1 MNCREIS
8 IKISRPL
15 DKLQSVIYEKFMK
28 NLISDKIPGYTLL
41 DSGFGKKL
49 EIIAGVTIERP
60 SPQAIWAPKL
70 NESEWKKATSIC
82 IRKNDGGGT
91 WKHHGDR
98 EPNNL
103 VIKWKTP
110 LERELAF
117 KLKFTSFGHCG
128 VFFEQAAVWNTLVEE
143 TNRLQKELGR
153 PLKFLN
159 LFGYTGCA
167 SLAVLS
173 TGAEVFHVDSSKGV
187 LTWGRENVELSNL
200 DSKKIKFVQEDVK
213 AFVKHSLKKGFK
225 YDGILADPP
234 SWGHGANKEVWE
246 FDQMIYELISDCFNT
261 LTRENSFFF
270 LSSHTH
276 GVQSEAL
283 ANLMNDHRS
292 KKIVEVGELG
302 VRHSNDQRIL
312 PAGIYSFARN
322 IC

>member
-1 MNCREIS
+1 
-8 IKISRPL
+8 
-15 DKLQSVIYEKFMK
+15 MK
-28 NLISDKIPGYTLL
+28 NLISEKIPGYLLL

-49 EIIAGVTIERP
+49 EIISGLTVERP

-70 NESEWKKATSIC
+70 AESEWKKASSIC
-82 IRKNDGGGT
+82 MRKSDGGGT
-91 WKHHGDR
+91 WKHKADKEPHG
-98 EPNNL
+98 L
-103 VIKWKTP
+103 ILKWKTP
-110 LERELAF
+110 ESKELQF

-128 VFFEQAAVWNTLVEE
+128 VFFEQAAVWNTLVQE
-143 TNRLQKELGR
+143 TTRLQIELAR

-167 SLAVLS
+167 SLAVQS
-173 TGAEVFHVDSSKGV
+173 AGAEVFHVDSSKGV
-187 LTWGRENVELSNL
+187 LTWGRDNVDLSHL
-200 DSKKIKFVQEDVK
+200 DPKKIKFVQEDVL
-213 AFVKHSLKKGFK
+213 AFVKHSLRKGFK

-246 FDQMIYELISDCFNT
+246 FDQMIYELVSDCFNI
-261 LTRENSFFF
+261 LTKENSFFF

-283 ANLMNDHRS
+283 RNLMNDHHS
-292 KKIVEVGELG
+292 KKIIEVGELG
-302 VRHSNDQRIL
+302 VRHSNDDRIL

>member
-1 MNCREIS
+1 MT
-8 IKISRPL
+8 
-15 DKLQSVIYEKFMK
+15 
-28 NLISDKIPGYTLL
+28 NLTSENIPGYTLL

-49 EIIAGVTIERP
+49 EIIAGVTVERP
-60 SPQAIWAPKL
+60 SPQAIWAPRL
-70 NESEWKKATSIC
+70 REEEWKKATSVC
-82 IRKNDGGGT
+82 IRKSDGGGS
-91 WKHHGDR
+91 WQHKGK
-98 EPNNL
+98 EPQDL
-103 VIKWKTP
+103 VLKWKTQAQK
-110 LERELAF
+110 ELQF

-128 VFFEQAAVWNTLVEE
+128 VFFEQAAVWNTL
-143 TNRLQKELGR
+143 TKECTELEAKLGR

-187 LTWGRENVELSNL
+187 LTWGRENIDLSNL
-200 DSKKIKFVQEDVK
+200 DVK
-213 AFVKHSLKKGFK
+213 AFVKHSLRKGFK

-246 FDQMIYELISDCFNT
+246 FDQMIHELVTDCYNI

-283 ANLMNDHRS
+283 RNIMNDHKS
-292 KKIVEVGELG
+292 KKEVTVGELG
-302 VRHSNDQRIL
+302 VRHSNDERVL
-312 PAGIYSFARN
+312 SAGIYALAKN
-322 IC
+322 IV

>member
-1 MNCREIS
+1 VN
-8 IKISRPL
+8 
-15 DKLQSVIYEKFMK
+15 
-28 NLISDKIPGYTLL
+28 NLISKNIPGYALL

-49 EIIAGVTIERP
+49 EIISGVTVERP
-60 SPQAIWAPKL
+60 SPQAIWAPRL
-70 NESEWKKATSIC
+70 SEGEWKKATSVC
-82 IRKNDGGGT
+82 IRKSDGGGT
-91 WKHHGDR
+91 WKHRGDK
-98 EPNNL
+98 EPQNLLAEWNNL
-103 VIKWKTP
+103 K
-110 LERELAF
+110 F

-128 VFFEQAAVWNTLVEE
+128 VFFEQAAVWETLTAE
-143 TNRLQKELGR
+143 TIRLEKELGR

-173 TGAEVFHVDSSKGV
+173 AGAEVFHVDSSKGV
-187 LTWGRENVELSNL
+187 LTWGKENVDASKL

-213 AFVKHSLKKGFK
+213 AFVKHSLRKGFR

-246 FDQMIYELISDCFNT
+246 FDQMIHELVTDCFNI
-261 LTRENSFFF
+261 LTREKSFFF

-276 GVQSEAL
+276 GVQQEAL
-283 ANLMNDHRS
+283 KNIMNDHRS
-292 KKIVEVGELG
+292 KKDITIGELG
-302 VRHSNDQRIL
+302 VLHQNDERIL

>member
-1 MNCREIS
+1 MN
-8 IKISRPL
+8 
-15 DKLQSVIYEKFMK
+15 
-28 NLISDKIPGYTLL
+28 NLISKNIPGYALL

-49 EIIAGVTIERP
+49 EIISGVTVERP
-60 SPQAIWAPKL
+60 SPQAIWAPRL
-70 NESEWKKATSIC
+70 SEGEWKKATSVC
-82 IRKNDGGGT
+82 IRKADGGGV
-91 WKHHGDR
+91 WKHRGDK
-98 EPNNL
+98 EPQNL
-103 VIKWKTP
+103 MVEWEQLK
-110 LERELAF
+110 F

-128 VFFEQAAVWNTLVEE
+128 VFFEQAAVWESLMSE
-143 TNRLQKELGR
+143 TRRLEKELGR

-173 TGAEVFHVDSSKGV
+173 AGAEVFHVDSSKGV
-187 LTWGRENVELSNL
+187 LTWGKENVDASKL

-213 AFVKHSLKKGFK
+213 AFVKHSLRKGFR

-246 FDQMIYELISDCFNT
+246 FDQMIHELVTDCFNI
-261 LTRENSFFF
+261 LTREKSFFF

-276 GVQSEAL
+276 GVQQEAL
-283 ANLMNDHRS
+283 KNIMNDHRS
-292 KKIVEVGELG
+292 KKDITIGELG
-302 VRHSNDQRIL
+302 VLHQNDERIL